1 MKQTTIGSS
10 IFVVHK
16 DYANQNK
23 IGGVVEKARVC
34 SFKNV
39 AGKVVPEFKLS
50 GQKSTINAKNYVI
63 FHEIEDAIKS
73 IETHD

>member
-1 MKQTTIGSS
+1 MKQTTIGSV

-23 IGGVVEKARVC
+23 IGGLVEKARVC
-34 SFKNV
+34 SFRNV

-50 GQKSTINAKNYVI
+50 GQKSTMNAKNYVV
-63 FHEIEDAIKS
+63 FQEIEDAIKS
-73 IETHD
+73 IETN